1 MIQNVI
7 RNLLGRVYA
16 IAVSY
21 AELQLEYPRT
31 RCVSQVATLFHESR
45 PKGRLQ
51 ILSIDAEE
59 AIYTGFAF
67 EPLIPEQRK
76 LRYWLVETPPA
87 LVSIYSSQA
96 FRPAGLDFIRCSL
109 CW

>member
-31 RCVSQVATLFHESR
+31 R
-45 PKGRLQ
+45 
-51 ILSIDAEE
+51 
-59 AIYTGFAF
+59 
-67 EPLIPEQRK
+67 
-76 LRYWLVETPPA
+76 
-87 LVSIYSSQA
+87 
-96 FRPAGLDFIRCSL
+96 
-109 CW
+109 